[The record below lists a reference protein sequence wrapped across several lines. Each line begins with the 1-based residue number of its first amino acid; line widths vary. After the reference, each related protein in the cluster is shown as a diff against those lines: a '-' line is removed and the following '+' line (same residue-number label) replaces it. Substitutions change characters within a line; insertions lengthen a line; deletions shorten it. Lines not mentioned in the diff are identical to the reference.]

1 MAFKQKT
8 SSVFQRDE
16 GEFPLLPEKTN
27 PQLKGW
33 WADTVA
39 VLDRVRDSLAEK
51 GETGPVGPVGPAGA
65 AGAAGPAGPAGATG
79 ATGATGSGGSA
90 TVEELKTTLLI
101 EGDAVGTTNT
111 QTLTN
116 KTLTGG
122 TYSGNGAGLTD
133 LNGSAVTTGTVA
145 AGQLPTLDA
154 ITDPVAAVAMNSQ
167 RITGLA
173 APTEDDDAATMEYV
187 DDKYSRTAYSHS
199 FSNASSVP
207 ITHSLGYYPDVTILK
222 EISSGVY
229 DEVEAQVA
237 HASTL
242 ALTVTLSGATE
253 GLVLMR

>member
-1 MAFKQKT
+1 MAIQGI
-8 SSVFQRDE
+8 RNII
-16 GEFPLLPEKTN
+16 LPTN
-27 PQLKGW
+27 PITGTKRGYKE
-33 WADTVA
+33 V
-39 VLDRVRDSLAEK
+39 V
-51 GETGPVGPVGPAGA
+51 ETGIDRNNPSSDAKSALEAIHGI
-65 AGAAGPAGPAGATG
+65 TG
-79 ATGATGSGGSA
+79 
-90 TVEELKTTLLI
+90 EI
-101 EGDAVGTTNT
+101 VGTEKT

-116 KTLTGG
+116 KTYL
-122 TYSGNGAGLTD
+122 GNGAGLTD
-133 LNGSAVTTGTVA
+133 LNGSAVTTGTVV
-145 AGQLPTLDA
+145 AGRLPALNA
-154 ITDPVAAVAMNSQ
+154 ITAPAADVAMNSQ
-167 RITGLA
+167 KITGLA

>member
-1 MAFKQKT
+1 MAVQGIRNI
-8 SSVFQRDE
+8 V
-16 GEFPLLPEKTN
+16 PPTN
-27 PQLKGW
+27 PITGTKRSHLQIVESGI
-33 WADTVA
+33 
-39 VLDRVRDSLAEK
+39 DRNNPSEA
-51 GETGPVGPVGPAGA
+51 
-65 AGAAGPAGPAGATG
+65 
-79 ATGATGSGGSA
+79 SA
-90 TVEELKTTLLI
+90 SALKTILEI

-116 KTLTGG
+116 KTYL
-122 TYSGNGAGLTD
+122 GNGAGLTD

-145 AGQLPTLDA
+145 AGRLPTLDA
-154 ITDPVAAVAMNSQ
+154 ITDPAAAVAMNSQ
-167 RITGLA
+167 KITGLA
-173 APTEDDDAATMEYV
+173 APTENGDAATMEYV

-242 ALTVTLSGATE
+242 ALTVTLSGATG

>member
-1 MAFKQKT
+1 MAIRGTRRLETRHAKDLRV
-8 SSVFQRDE
+8 SE
-16 GEFPLLPEKTN
+16 
-27 PQLKGW
+27 
-33 WADTVA
+33 AVA
-39 VLDRVRDSLAEK
+39 R
-51 GETGPVGPVGPAGA
+51 AGVIA
-65 AGAAGPAGPAGATG
+65 AGVTP
-79 ATGATGSGGSA
+79 
-90 TVEELKTTLLI
+90 VETAIETRSILEI

-133 LNGSAVTTGTVA
+133 LDGDEVTTGTVV
-145 AGQLPTLDA
+145 AGRLPKLNG
-154 ITDPVAAVAMNSQ
+154 ITIPDAAVAMNSQ
-167 RITGLA
+167 KITGLA

-222 EISSGVY
+222 QVNGDDY

-237 HASTL
+237 HTSTS
-242 ALTVTLSGATE
+242 ALTVSLSGATN

>member
-1 MAFKQKT
+1 MAIRGTRRLETRHAKDLRV
-8 SSVFQRDE
+8 SE
-16 GEFPLLPEKTN
+16 
-27 PQLKGW
+27 
-33 WADTVA
+33 AVA
-39 VLDRVRDSLAEK
+39 R
-51 GETGPVGPVGPAGA
+51 AGVIA
-65 AGAAGPAGPAGATG
+65 AGVTP
-79 ATGATGSGGSA
+79 
-90 TVEELKTTLLI
+90 VETAIETRSILGV

-133 LNGSAVTTGTVA
+133 LNGSAVASGEVPK
-145 AGQLPTLDA
+145 GQLPKLNG
-154 ITDPVAAVAMNSQ
+154 ITIPDGAVAMNSQ
-167 RITGLA
+167 KITGLA
-173 APTEDDDAATMEYV
+173 APEADSDAATMEYV

-222 EISSGVY
+222 EISEGVY

-242 ALTVTLSGATE
+242 ALTVTLSGATG

>member
-1 MAFKQKT
+1 MARGPHSKLV
-8 SSVFQRDE
+8 S
-16 GEFPLLPEKTN
+16 TN
-27 PQLKGW
+27 PYLG
-33 WADTVA
+33 TVRNH
-39 VLDRVRDSLAEK
+39 VEVVESGIDRNNPSEESKAALESIHGIT
-51 GETGPVGPVGPAGA
+51 GE
-65 AGAAGPAGPAGATG
+65 
-79 ATGATGSGGSA
+79 
-90 TVEELKTTLLI
+90 I
-101 EGDAVGTTNT
+101 VGTEKT

-116 KTLTGG
+116 KTYL
-122 TYSGNGAGLTD
+122 GNGAGITD
-133 LNGSAVTTGTVA
+133 LDGDAVTTGTVV
-145 AGQLPTLDA
+145 AGRLPALNA
-154 ITDPVAAVAMNSQ
+154 ITAPAADVAMNSKK
-167 RITGLA
+167 ITGLA